1 MSKITLPNET
11 YLQKDFVADHIVS
24 IMNPAL
30 EWHPLLPKVKADSK
44 AIWAMR
50 EPTSAASDTARR
62 APRQRTAGSKFVK
75 VGVTALEEVTTS
87 LQSYGLEIRV
97 DEDAI
102 RYTEGIDMIDRAFN
116 RAAYYLV
123 NDVNSQVGAA
133 LCSGVRQLQAGDKF
147 FDKLTPVWS
156 NPSADPVGDL
166 QLLVADMEQDEY
178 TYEATDVYLN
188 RENFD
193 ELQRWIMS
201 LDVVKAEREEVWGLP
216 NFKQASVAIP
226 VLGLTIHRTKSVPE
240 GHLIAID
247 GRQPPATYYFGINP
261 KFSAGESNDIGFNLH
276 SYVDDDSHDTVFQF
290 WTDFATLVKE
300 PLAGLYYSGN
310 KL

>member
-1 MSKITLPNET
+1 M

-62 APRQRTAGSKFVK
+62 APRVRTAGSKFVR

-87 LQSYGLEIRV
+87 LQTYGLEIRV

-102 RYTEGIDMIDRAFN
+102 RYTEGIDMIDRAYN

-123 NDVNSQVGAA
+123 NDVNSQTGAA
-133 LCSGVRQLQAGDKF
+133 LCSGIRQLKAGDRF

-178 TYEATDVYLN
+178 TYELTDVYLN
-188 RENFD
+188 KENYD
-193 ELQRWIMS
+193 ELQKWILS
-201 LDVVKAEREEVWGLP
+201 LDVVKAERQDVWGLP
-216 NFKQASVAIP
+216 NFKQAQVNIP
-226 VLGLTIHRTKSVPE
+226 VLGLTVHRTKSVPE
-240 GHLIAID
+240 GHLVAID
-247 GRQPPATYYFGINP
+247 GRQPPATYYYGINP
-261 KFSAGESNDIGFNLH
+261 KFAAGDSNDIGFNLH
-276 SYVDDDSHDTVFQF
+276 SYVDEDSHDTVFQF
-290 WTDFATLVKE
+290 WTDFAVLAKE
-300 PLAGLYYSGN
+300 PLAGLYYAGS